1 MGRQIT
7 TKELAARLDR
17 IADTQETMLLS
28 LGETRTIVSAVD
40 ARCRERDKRCLLMQ
54 GEIARTDRNVEKVR
68 EQKKSEPLLADIR
81 WGKNKFIKIGAALAG
96 AGGLGVALVKW
107 LQLALR

>member
-28 LGETRTIVSAVD
+28 LGETRTIVSAID
-40 ARCRERDKRCLLMQ
+40 ARCKERGKFCDEMRHSMQ
-54 GEIARTDRNVEKVR
+54 GEIVEARSAKTE
-68 EQKKSEPLLADIR
+68 STPLLADIR
-81 WGKNKFIKIGAALAG
+81 WGKNKVIKISAALAG
-96 AGGLGVALVKW
+96 AGGLGVLAKW
-107 LQLALR
+107 IATVVWR

>member
-28 LGETRTIVSAVD
+28 LGETRTIVSAID
-40 ARCRERDKRCLLMQ
+40 ARCKERSKYCDEMRHIMQ
-54 GEIARTDRNVEKVR
+54 GELAEARSAKDGGSLV
-68 EQKKSEPLLADIR
+68 SWS
-81 WGKNKFIKIGAALAG
+81 WGKNKYVKISAALAG
-96 AGGLGVALVKW
+96 AGGLGVALAKW
-107 LQLALR
+107 ISTIVR